1 MKEVELSIV
10 EFEKM
15 IQRIKDLEN
24 ENKRLKETVKFLNN
38 EIKDYNKTI
47 KK

>member
-10 EFEKM
+10 EFKKM

-24 ENKRLKETVKFLNN
+24 EDERLKETIKFLNN

-47 KK
+47 GD